1 MYRHGKTVSYNL
13 RFFDCSPNAA
23 ISNRFRYSE
32 EVFSQHSRRH
42 SNESGSELSDQEQLM
57 EDQVSNTQP
66 ISPKRKSKDLLASP
80 THRKITPTSIG
91 DLLSPL
97 RRIDVR
103 NEDQV
108 KLIRLNML

>member
-1 MYRHGKTVSYNL
+1 MEHLIR
-13 RFFDCSPNAA
+13 C
-23 ISNRFRYSE
+23 RYSE

-42 SNESGSELSDQEQLM
+42 SNESSSELSDQEQLL
-57 EDQVSNTQP
+57 EDNIATIQQG
-66 ISPKRKSKDLLASP
+66 SPKRKSKELLASP

-97 RRIDVR
+97 RRIDIR

-108 KLIRLNML
+108 KFSFN